1 MPSQPSFPDYPAI
14 NIKMGIRYHDPHDT
28 RSFLKENIPNQA
40 VFHPTERPDI
50 SAISTQ
56 TLFGS
61 NQFRDLIAQR
71 LSGAVKI
78 PTITYDEM
86 GRVGEDSRWDIFYDL
101 SKYLRET
108 FPCL

>member
-1 MPSQPSFPDYPAI
+1 
-14 NIKMGIRYHDPHDT
+14 
-28 RSFLKENIPNQA
+28 LKENIPNQ
-40 VFHPTERPDI
+40 VVSHQTERADI
-50 SAISTQ
+50 SANSTRM
-56 TLFGS
+56 LFES
-61 NQFRDLIAQR
+61 KQFRDLIAQR

-101 SKYLRET
+101 SNYLRET